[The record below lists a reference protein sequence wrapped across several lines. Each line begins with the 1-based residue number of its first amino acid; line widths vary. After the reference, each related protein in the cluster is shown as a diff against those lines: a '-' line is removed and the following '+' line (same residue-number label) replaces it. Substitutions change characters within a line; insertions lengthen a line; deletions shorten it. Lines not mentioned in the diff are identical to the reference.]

1 MVETAAGSDMGI
13 GLSLVFGVLAVVAAG
28 VMAVTV
34 ETQTVAAFAFA
45 AAMIAGVLAVAA
57 PHLFGN

>member
-1 MVETAAGSDMGI
+1 MGI

-34 ETQTVAAFAFA
+34 ETQIVAAFAFA
-45 AAMIAGVLAVAA
+45 AAMVAGVLAVAA